1 MASKE
6 SIATA
11 FYKDNSEKDV
21 SASAELA
28 VPIKLL
34 GTTEEKKRL
43 TEIVNKASESKL
55 GKETLEFAAKN
66 GFTLDFTS
74 ILGVSGVCDGNKKT
88 LSIDPFG
95 HNNNL
100 ACILVHESRHAC
112 QIIREPWLSNRDK
125 NSTIKTQVM
134 MLRAMEADAQRAS
147 CVAAWQIKQ
156 NGDAKVYTTFARKN
170 RFTAEPFEK
179 ALNEGRSLDEASTEA
194 FKGWYDNDNI
204 KTSYEKSF
212 FIGQLGALKKEGK
225 DDILEFSKNITNQD
239 VADKICI
246 DDDGKSY
253 FTDNPKIFESES
265 FLGIN
270 KETMSFLED
279 LMKWREKEQGLS
291 PDKTLKEIPLRDS
304 EKPLIDERQEQA
316 KKEIANKK
324 HSKEETRKVFM
335 AKNFAKLG
343 R

>member
-134 MLRAMEADAQRAS
+134 MLRAMEADAQRTA
-147 CVAAWQIKQ
+147 CIATWELKQ
-156 NGDAKVYTTFARKN
+156 KGDENAYKEFALKYPLITN
-170 RFTAEPFEK
+170 SFEK
-179 ALNEGRSLDEASTEA
+179 AVKKGENADTAV
-194 FKGWYDNDNI
+194 FKGWYDDDKMKSI
-204 KTSYEKSF
+204 YEDTYRYQVEYEMDDDTMFRKEYTS
-212 FIGQLGALKKEGK
+212 KE
-225 DDILEFSKNITNQD
+225 I
-239 VADKICI
+239 VADICFTK
-246 DDDGKSY
+246 DGKGY
-253 FTDNPKIFESES
+253 FTDSHKILEQGK
-265 FLGIN
+265 FLDVEQ
-270 KETMSFLED
+270 ETMDFLQKF
-279 LMKWREKEQGLS
+279 MKERKERDGFT
-291 PDKTLKEIPLRDS
+291 PDKS
-304 EKPLIDERQEQA
+304 IDELPIRSDA
-316 KKEIANKK
+316 SIADTQKN
-324 HSKEETRKVFM
+324 TAVIM
-335 AKNFAKLG
+335 AKAQKG